1 MPNTTSRRTAPAV
14 RILTGT
20 LAVALSL
27 GGAGA
32 ALAQTQTVPVAA
44 VETQQIVGTVQD
56 ARGLPLLGAF
66 VAAVALGSDQP
77 EAIVVTDSRGQFRI
91 PDLSEGIYT
100 LLVGSLGFA
109 GTVMQ
114 GVTVPAAAPVSLQ
127 LQPDT
132 DRALATL
139 DAPLDLNWA
148 LRSGKRDVLR
158 QTEGTLLVDD
168 GGRPAPAATSWNRAD
183 RVSAARPVNGEL
195 QLWSFTKT
203 GDSETLG
210 VTTLSLSNDKSWNL
224 RAHLGDQ
231 ASVWAAGDLTQRVT
245 PAHEVRVGFGYVGG
259 NFDFLRT
266 LDEEHD
272 SWIGRVEAHD
282 SWQVARSLE
291 LEYGVRYEHH
301 NYMAESSLVSPSVR
315 LAWQATDSTRL
326 FAGVSSDSNG
336 VDLTREEGSFEIVS
350 LLGHASLRLSD
361 TSTLSPERRNRYE
374 FGVEQDIAGAQVRV
388 RAYFDDVTDELLGVY
403 VEDSLGINNYLLFNI
418 GDSKARGM
426 ELALAGQLVDG
437 VSGELSYA
445 FHNRDEDYPLRAPRT
460 DLLPG
465 EFEEWQGSQ
474 IHEVQATV
482 AAEFRPFRTQLEAS
496 YNYRMGMPVV
506 IDGQLDSDFGRI
518 DLGVRQMLPFR
529 ALDTEWAAM
538 VQIRNLLGPDYE
550 GIYNVSLAELL
561 GLTRGIAGGLAVRF

>member
-1 MPNTTSRRTAPAV
+1 
-14 RILTGT
+14 
-20 LAVALSL
+20 VALSL

-32 ALAQTQTVPVAA
+32 ALAQTQSVPVAA

-66 VAAVALGSDQP
+66 VAAIALGADQP
-77 EAIVVTDSRGQFRI
+77 EAIVVTDARGQFQI
-91 PDLSEGIYT
+91 PNLNEGIYT

-109 GTVMQ
+109 GTVLQ
-114 GVTVPAAAPVSLQ
+114 GVAVPAAAPVSLQ
-127 LQPDT
+127 LEADT

-158 QTEGTLLVDD
+158 DREGTLVVDD
-168 GGRPAPAATSWNRAD
+168 GGQPAPTSTSWNRAD
-183 RVSAARPVNGEL
+183 RVTGTRPVNGEL

-203 GDSETLG
+203 GDRETLG
-210 VTTLSLSNDKSWNL
+210 VTTLSLTDDQNWNL
-224 RAHLGDQ
+224 KAHLGDQ
-231 ASVWAAGDLTQRVT
+231 ASVWAAGDMSQRLSN
-245 PAHEVRVGFGYVGG
+245 AHELQVGFGYVGG
-259 NFDFLRT
+259 SFDFLRT

-282 SWQVARSLE
+282 SWQVARSLSF
-291 LEYGVRYEHH
+291 EYGARYEHH
-301 NYMAESSLVSPSVR
+301 NYLARSSLVSPSFRV
-315 LAWQATDSTRL
+315 AYDAGEHTRL
-326 FAGVSSDSNG
+326 FAGVSSESNG
-336 VDLTREEGSFEIVS
+336 LDLTREEGSFEIVS

-361 TSTLSPERRNRYE
+361 TSTVVPERRNRYE
-374 FGVEQDIAGAQVRV
+374 VGVEQDVAGAQVRI

-403 VEDSLGINNYLLFNI
+403 VADELGINNYLLFNI
-418 GDSKARGM
+418 GDSTARGM
-426 ELALAGQLVDG
+426 QLALAGNLVDG
-437 VSGELSYA
+437 VSGEISYA
-445 FHNRDEDYPLRAPRT
+445 FHDRSEDYPLRHPST

-465 EFEEWQGSQ
+465 EFEEWRGSQ

-482 AAEFRPFRTQLEAS
+482 AAEFRPLRTHLQAS
-496 YNYRMGMPVV
+496 YNYRIGMPVV
-506 IDGQLDSDFGRI
+506 VDGQLDAEFGRI
-518 DLGVRQMLPFR
+518 DVGLRQMLPFR
-529 ALDTEWAAM
+529 ALDTEWSAM